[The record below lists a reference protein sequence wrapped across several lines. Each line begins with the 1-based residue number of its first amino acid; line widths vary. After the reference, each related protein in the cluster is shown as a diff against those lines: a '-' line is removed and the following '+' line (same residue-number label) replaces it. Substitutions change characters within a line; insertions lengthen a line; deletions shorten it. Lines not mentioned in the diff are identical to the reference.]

1 MIERTNQKETEESKD
16 TINLVQESLVE
27 KGSDLNRNDEIL
39 DMNSGKQVSYKRNLI
54 LLNPVPSANDFSFAM
69 DKNEGLFDL
78 YELKNLSIEKE

>member
-1 MIERTNQKETEESKD
+1 LIERTNQKETEESKD